1 VSSHFKTKLRV
12 EWLNEDDDEL
22 PSWKLLSPLVYYSS
36 LLGRTVTV
44 PDGFTTDFATVP
56 RAPIVYFLA
65 GNTGNRAAVVHDYL
79 IKSGEVSR
87 RTADDVFYE
96 ALIASGVNEWRAR
109 VMFLGVQSYT
119 TSLEEPVATEYPT
132 RFQ

>member
-1 VSSHFKTKLRV
+1 MSSFFKTKLKV
-12 EWLNEDDDEL
+12 EWENEDDDEL
-22 PSWKLLSPLVYYSS
+22 PTWKLLSPLVYHSDI
-36 LLGRTVTV
+36 LGRDVYV
-44 PDGFTTDFATVP
+44 PSGFVTDFASVP

-65 GNTGNRAAVVHDYL
+65 GNLGNRAAVVHDYL
-79 IKSGEVSR
+79 IVSKEVPR

-96 ALIASGVNEWRAR
+96 ALIATGVDNWKAR

-119 TSLEEPVATEYPT
+119 TSLEEPPATEDPT